1 MGTSG
6 ERQDTAE
13 TAETAVR
20 LAVAVK
26 RLQARI
32 REEAGVT
39 STGLSVAQ
47 VSIFTRLVHEGPVTA
62 ASLAVAEH
70 VSQQAIAQSLAGLK
84 TGGLVSVQPDPADG
98 RKSLLEVTEAGRA
111 LYETILASRD
121 DWLIRAI
128 ESAVSPGERLVLDQG
143 IEMLERLG
151 EVELR
156 IDRETR

>member
-1 MGTSG
+1 MSTNG
-6 ERQDTAE
+6 ERRD

-26 RLQARI
+26 RLQARM

-47 VSIFTRLVHEGPVTA
+47 VSIFSRLVHEGPVTA

-84 TGGLVSVQPDPADG
+84 TGGLVSVTPDPADG
-98 RKSLLEVTEAGRA
+98 RKSLLEVTAAGRA
-111 LYETILASRD
+111 LYETAMASRN

-128 ESAVSPGERLVLDQG
+128 ESAVGPGERDRLDQA
-143 IEMLERLG
+143 IALLERLG
-151 EVELR
+151 QVDLR
-156 IDRETR
+156 GTR

>member
-1 MGTSG
+1 MGASG
-6 ERQDTAE
+6 DHQN

-47 VSIFTRLVHEGPVTA
+47 VSIFSRLVHEGPLTA
-62 ASLAVAEH
+62 ATLAVAEH

-84 TGGLVSVQPDPADG
+84 TGGLVSVKPDPADG
-98 RKSLLEVTEAGRA
+98 RKSLLEVTAAGRA

-128 ESAVSPGERLVLDQG
+128 ESAVNPDERTSLDQA
-143 IEMLERLG
+143 IELLERLG
-151 EVELR
+151 QVDLR
-156 IDRETR
+156 AAR

>member
-1 MGTSG
+1 MD
-6 ERQDTAE
+6 RDHQD

-26 RLQARI
+26 RLQART

-47 VSIFTRLVHEGPVTA
+47 VSIFSRLVHEGPVTA

-84 TGGLVSVQPDPADG
+84 AGGLVSVQPDPADG
-98 RKSLLEVTEAGRA
+98 RKNLLEVTAAGRT
-111 LYETILASRD
+111 LYETIISSRD
-121 DWLIRAI
+121 DWLIEAI
-128 ESAVSPGERLVLDQG
+128 ESVVGPGEQASLEQAIKL
-143 IEMLERLG
+143 LERLG
-151 EVELR
+151 QVDLR
-156 IDRETR
+156 TRRGTR

>member
-1 MGTSG
+1 MDSD
-6 ERQDTAE
+6 RRD

-47 VSIFTRLVHEGPVTA
+47 VSIFSRLVHEGPVTA

-84 TGGLVSVQPDPADG
+84 AGGLVSVKPDPAEGRKGLLGGRAAGAAVDG
-98 RKSLLEVTEAGRA
+98 RSV
-111 LYETILASRD
+111 ASR
-121 DWLIRAI
+121 A
-128 ESAVSPGERLVLDQG
+128 
-143 IEMLERLG
+143 
-151 EVELR
+151 
-156 IDRETR
+156 

>member
-1 MGTSG
+1 MD
-6 ERQDTAE
+6 RDHQD

-39 STGLSVAQ
+39 STGMSVAQ
-47 VSIFTRLVHEGPVTA
+47 VSIFSRLVHEGPVTA

-84 TGGLVSVQPDPADG
+84 AGGLVSVKPDPADG
-98 RKSLLEVTEAGRA
+98 RKSLLEVTAAGRA

-128 ESAVSPGERLVLDQG
+128 ESAVNPAERTRLEQAITL
-143 IEMLERLG
+143 LERLG
-151 EVELR
+151 QVDLR
-156 IDRETR
+156 AAR

>member
-1 MGTSG
+1 MGTS
-6 ERQDTAE
+6 EDRQDTAK
-13 TAETAVR
+13 TAIR

-39 STGLSVAQ
+39 SAGLSVAQ
-47 VSIFTRLVHEGPVTA
+47 VSIFSRLVHEGPVTA

-84 TGGLVSVQPDPADG
+84 TGGLVSVKPDPADG
-98 RKSLLEVTEAGRA
+98 RKSLLEVTAAGRA

-128 ESAVSPGERLVLDQG
+128 ESAVKPGERTSLDQA
-143 IEMLERLG
+143 IKLLERLG
-151 EVELR
+151 QVDLR
-156 IDRETR
+156 AAR

>member
-6 ERQDTAE
+6 DRRD

-47 VSIFTRLVHEGPVTA
+47 VSIFSRLVHEGPVTA
-62 ASLAVAEH
+62 ASLAAAEH

-84 TGGLVSVQPDPADG
+84 TGGLVSVKPDPADG
-98 RKSLLEVTEAGRA
+98 RKSLLEVTATGRA

-128 ESAVSPGERLVLDQG
+128 ESAVNPAERPVLERA

-151 EVELR
+151 QVDLR
-156 IDRETR
+156 VDRGTR

>member
-1 MGTSG
+1 METS
-6 ERQDTAE
+6 EDRQN

-32 REEAGVT
+32 REEAGVV

-47 VSIFTRLVHEGPVTA
+47 VSIFSRLVHEGPVTA
-62 ASLAVAEH
+62 ASLAAAEH

-84 TGGLVSVQPDPADG
+84 TGGLVSVKPDPADG
-98 RKSLLEVTEAGRA
+98 RKSLLEVTAAGRA

-128 ESAVSPGERLVLDQG
+128 ESAVNPDERASLDQA
-143 IEMLERLG
+143 IKLLERLG
-151 EVELR
+151 QVDLR
-156 IDRETR
+156 VDRRSR

>member
-6 ERQDTAE
+6 DHQD

-32 REEAGVT
+32 REEGEPLQAGIGEEPGMT
-39 STGLSVAQ
+39 SPGLSVAQ
-47 VSIFTRLVHEGPVTA
+47 VSLFSRLVPEGPVTA

-84 TGGLVSVQPDPADG
+84 AGGLVSV
-98 RKSLLEVTEAGRA
+98 T
-111 LYETILASRD
+111 
-121 DWLIRAI
+121 
-128 ESAVSPGERLVLDQG
+128 
-143 IEMLERLG
+143 
-151 EVELR
+151 
-156 IDRETR
+156 

>member
-1 MGTSG
+1 MST
-6 ERQDTAE
+6 DTAG
-13 TAETAVR
+13 TAVR

-47 VSIFTRLVHEGPVTA
+47 VSIFRRLVHEGPVTA
-62 ASLAVAEH
+62 ASLAAAEH
-70 VSQQAIAQSLAGLK
+70 VSQQAIAQSLAGMK
-84 TGGLVSVQPDPADG
+84 TGGLVSVKPDPADG
-98 RKSLLEVTEAGRA
+98 RKSLLEVTAAGRA

-128 ESAVSPGERLVLDQG
+128 ESAVNPDERASLDQA
-143 IEMLERLG
+143 IRLLERLG
-151 EVELR
+151 QVDLR
-156 IDRETR
+156 VDRGSR

>member
-1 MGTSG
+1 MD
-6 ERQDTAE
+6 RDHQD

-26 RLQARI
+26 RLQART

-47 VSIFTRLVHEGPVTA
+47 VSIFSRLVHEGPVTA

-84 TGGLVSVQPDPADG
+84 AGGLVSVKPDPADG
-98 RKSLLEVTEAGRA
+98 RKSLLEVTAAGRA
-111 LYETILASRD
+111 LYETIMASRD

-128 ESAVSPGERLVLDQG
+128 ESAVSPDERPVLEG
-143 IEMLERLG
+143 AIEMLERLG
-151 EVELR
+151 DVDLNPR
-156 IDRETR
+156 REMR

>member
-1 MGTSG
+1 MD
-6 ERQDTAE
+6 RDHLD

-47 VSIFTRLVHEGPVTA
+47 VSIFRRLVHEGPVTA
-62 ASLAVAEH
+62 ASLAAAEH

-84 TGGLVSVQPDPADG
+84 AGGLVSVKPDPADG

-111 LYETILASRD
+111 LYKTILASRD

-128 ESAVSPGERLVLDQG
+128 ESAVSPDERTRLDQA
-143 IEMLERLG
+143 ITLLERLG
-151 EVELR
+151 QVDLR
-156 IDRETR
+156 GTR

>member
-6 ERQDTAE
+6 QGQD

-47 VSIFTRLVHEGPVTA
+47 VSIFSRLVHEGPVTA

-84 TGGLVSVQPDPADG
+84 AGGLVSVQPDAADG

-128 ESAVSPGERLVLDQG
+128 ESAVSPDDRTRLDQA
-143 IEMLERLG
+143 ITLLERLG
-151 EVELR
+151 QVDLR
-156 IDRETR
+156 GTR

>member
-6 ERQDTAE
+6 QGQD

-47 VSIFTRLVHEGPVTA
+47 VSIFSRLVHEGPVTA

-84 TGGLVSVQPDPADG
+84 AGGLVSVKPDPADG
-98 RKSLLEVTEAGRA
+98 RKSLLEVTAAGRA
-111 LYETILASRD
+111 LYETIMASRD

-128 ESAVSPGERLVLDQG
+128 ESAVSPDERPVLEG
-143 IEMLERLG
+143 AIEILERLG
-151 EVELR
+151 DVDLNPR
-156 IDRETR
+156 REMR